1 MIPRLWICS
10 IVLIYNTNFI
20 WGGDVSRA
28 FQIGQINVWCGSLI
42 LTSWHAIFSA
52 ISTVKSET
60 ACRNNL
66 RLGPSRSITI
76 QLKSSCSPYQWQA
89 GMPAKR
95 EEKRKRLNI
104 MSVIYI
110 VSMLDTAWLYLRPP
124 TRASYIILSCLS
136 WGCLIDLGSRLMAY
150 ERLVS
155 MSRAIAAFTIN
166 VMQKRWGFFEVGFGL
181 V

>member
-1 MIPRLWICS
+1 
-10 IVLIYNTNFI
+10 
-20 WGGDVSRA
+20 
-28 FQIGQINVWCGSLI
+28 
-42 LTSWHAIFSA
+42 
-52 ISTVKSET
+52 
-60 ACRNNL
+60 
-66 RLGPSRSITI
+66 
-76 QLKSSCSPYQWQA
+76 
-89 GMPAKR
+89 
-95 EEKRKRLNI
+95 